1 MVDQCINSTA
11 ANPVLVRSVDA
22 APATQPFQTS
32 LHFNFEGGSLYEDY
46 SFFVPTGYRLV
57 IEWVSGG
64 QFVAPGGTGSM
75 SIDTTFS
82 GTNVHNYFLTSA
94 QIDVHGNNTITTAQ
108 KTLIYADPGSRVT
121 VTMGRSTNQGSQLAV
136 GAIAGRLE
144 AVQ

>member
-1 MVDQCINSTA
+1 
-11 ANPVLVRSVDA
+11 
-22 APATQPFQTS
+22 
-32 LHFNFEGGSLYEDY
+32 
-46 SFFVPTGYRLV
+46 
-57 IEWVSGG
+57 
-64 QFVAPGGTGSM
+64 M